1 MRARLAAALR
11 RYRHRDRIHEGED
24 EGFTLIETLV
34 TLVIISVIVPIV
46 LALVTNLFQ
55 QSQNVHDTMTGVQ
68 QDQTAGQ
75 ALMQY
80 LHAAIVILPG
90 SNATTLN
97 ASILAGVNSSGT
109 AQTATLQAVLHN
121 SGNPA
126 LDATFTTSLTPDGG
140 VTTSIGTY
148 DAVNSSAVFTY
159 FYNNYSTT
167 PVGLSS
173 TTAPTNAQLSEIVA
187 VAVDVTFLAGPHT
200 PKYGFHAVRASNFQT
215 TIYLQNA
222 AGAPAPTSS
231 ISVTASGTIAVGSP
245 LALTATVSPVP
256 DGGNVTFSVS
266 QGATVL
272 SVCTAPVDVNTT
284 TGTASC
290 SFTPGSGGT
299 YSVSASFSG
308 TSDFQPSTSAVDSI
322 VVPFATSITAVVTK
336 PVSGTLTITATV
348 SPSAATGQVSFT
360 LQQSGSCGFG
370 GCTTYSGSTTLS
382 SGTAV
387 FSKSGLNSGKVYNV
401 TASYG
406 GNSTYAASGPWTGT
420 GTP

>member
-1 MRARLAAALR
+1 MRAHLAAALR
-11 RYRHRDRIHEGED
+11 RYRHRDRIREGED

-121 SGNPA
+121 SGNPT

-167 PVGLSS
+167 PVGLAS

-187 VAVDVTFLAGPHT
+187 VAVDVTFLAGPHVPT
-200 PKYGFHAVRASNFQT
+200 YGFHAVRASNFQT

-231 ISVTASGTIAVGSP
+231 ISVTASGTHCGR
-245 LALTATVSPVP
+245 
-256 DGGNVTFSVS
+256 
-266 QGATVL
+266 L
-272 SVCTAPVDVNTT
+272 SVGAHRDRQPGTGRRERDLQRESGRNRAIGLHSAGRREHHDRNRRLQLHAGLGRHLQRERLLLRHQRLPALDVGRWTRS
-284 TGTASC
+284 SC
-290 SFTPGSGGT
+290 PSPRR
-299 YSVSASFSG
+299 SARSSPN
-308 TSDFQPSTSAVDSI
+308 PSTAR
-322 VVPFATSITAVVTK
+322 
-336 PVSGTLTITATV
+336 
-348 SPSAATGQVSFT
+348 
-360 LQQSGSCGFG
+360 
-370 GCTTYSGSTTLS
+370 
-382 SGTAV
+382 
-387 FSKSGLNSGKVYNV
+387 
-401 TASYG
+401 
-406 GNSTYAASGPWTGT
+406 
-420 GTP
+420 